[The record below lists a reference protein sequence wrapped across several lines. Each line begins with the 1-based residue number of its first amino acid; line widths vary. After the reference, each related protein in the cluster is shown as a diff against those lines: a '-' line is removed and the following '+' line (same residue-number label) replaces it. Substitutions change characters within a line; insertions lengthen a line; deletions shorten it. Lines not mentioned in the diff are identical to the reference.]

1 MNIEL
6 FKALR
11 HTRATMGFE
20 GLETDKDAE
29 NLFIAYK
36 EGTLTYDEM
45 LEEIKKMNDDLIKK
59 SAAHD

>member
-1 MNIEL
+1 MDIKL
-6 FKALR
+6 IKAIK

-45 LEEIKKMNDDLIKK
+45 MDEIKKLNQITKENSDGK
-59 SAAHD
+59 